1 MQLLTYLEERKKL
14 IDEELDQYLPQHG
27 HAPERLREAMRHSVF
42 AGGKR
47 LRPILTMAASEAMGK
62 GKELVLPA
70 ACALEFIHTY
80 SLIHDDLPAMDDDDL
95 RRGKPTCHKVYGEA
109 TAILAGDALLT
120 LAFEVISNNRM
131 IAHISGDTIAEV
143 VRIVASG
150 AGAAGMVGGQIA
162 DLEAEGQPV
171 DAETMLYIHSRK
183 TGALFQAALGAGA
196 LLAGADESA
205 LSAFKRYGDQF
216 GLAFQITD
224 DILDVEGDTELIGKP
239 AGSDEKNAKATYPSI
254 YGLEQSYR
262 MAEESV
268 AQAVDALRVFPERAE
283 PLRQIARY
291 LLTRSF

>member
-1 MQLLTYLEERKKL
+1 MQLVTYLEERKKL

-27 HAPERLREAMRHSVF
+27 QAPERLREAMRYSVF

-47 LRPILTMAASEAMGK
+47 LRPILTMAAAEAMGK

-95 RRGKPTCHKVYGEA
+95 RRGKPTCHRVYGEA

-120 LAFEVISNNRM
+120 LAFAVISKNRM
-131 IAHISGDTIAEV
+131 IARISGDTVAEV
-143 VRIVASG
+143 VQIIADG

-162 DLEAEGQPV
+162 DLEAEGQPA
-171 DAETMLYIHSRK
+171 DEETMLYIHSRK

-196 LLAGADESA
+196 LLAGADKSA
-205 LSAFKRYGDQF
+205 LSAFKRFGEQF